1 MFVTGGDG
9 MNINRKFM
17 LILFILVISF
27 SCVAMGSTR
36 KKEEVIYEVVEIKE
50 GDTLWDIACVYKS
63 EGVSTKKYVAQIQD
77 FNGMKTDKIIAGQ
90 SVIVP
95 VTR

>member
-1 MFVTGGDG
+1 
-9 MNINRKFM
+9 MNRNRNFILM
-17 LILFILVISF
+17 LFILVISF

-36 KKEEVIYEVVEIKE
+36 QREEVYYEVVEIRE
-50 GDTLWDIACVYKS
+50 GDTLWDIACTYKS

-77 FNGMKTDKIIAGQ
+77 FNGLKTDKIIAGQ